1 MGERDEERTAE
12 RLDRIVSEVLAGRR
26 LKAMPSDAAERE
38 AIQVAARLAGVRDGY
53 PRMTS
58 AFRRRLGRVLEDGEA
73 PGWLNRRAALAA
85 GLGLAAGAVGGAVA
99 GPVAGKLEGMMAA
112 SRPPAATPA
121 PVPSA
126 GTPDPTARP
135 VSSREVIEPR
145 AELARWTNTGIRFAD
160 LVEGVPRRVTAG
172 AVGAFL
178 VRRGDQVV
186 AMSSVCT
193 HLPCEL
199 VWQADRKL
207 LNCPCHNLAYDVD
220 GQSMREGYP
229 LPALPFVKVRVRND
243 GRVEVLGT

>member
-1 MGERDEERTAE
+1 MGERDERKAAE
-12 RLDRIVSEVLAGRR
+12 RMDRLVADVLAGRH
-26 LKAMPSDAAERE
+26 LKATPPDAADRE

-53 PRMTS
+53 PRMS
-58 AFRRRLGRVLEDGEA
+58 PAFRRRLGRMLEDGQA
-73 PGWLNRRAALAA
+73 PGWLNRRSALLA

-99 GPVAGKLEGMMAA
+99 GPAAGRLEGLVAA
-112 SRPPAATPA
+112 SRPPAPAPHPAPSATPE
-121 PVPSA
+121 
-126 GTPDPTARP
+126 PTARP
-135 VSSREVIEPR
+135 PSSREVIEPR
-145 AELARWTNTGIRFAD
+145 AELARWTNTGIKLAD

-186 AMSSVCT
+186 AMSSYCT

-199 VWQADRKL
+199 VWEADRKV
-207 LNCPCHNLAYDVD
+207 LNCPCHNLAFDVD